1 VYGDLI
7 DAIRYRFNL
16 GKHNSP
22 HSTGFGILVILQE
35 TPDLLFSKT
44 TGYELDFR
52 LFAIEV

>member
-35 TPDLLFSKT
+35 TPDLLVPKT
-44 TGYELDFR
+44 ADYELHFR
-52 LFAIEV
+52 LLAIEV